1 MSEKVRIFLASNV
14 FSPSEI
20 GSNDKVSNKLREK
33 IGDLW
38 TELNIISNLK
48 VHDGR
53 FPSEHQLKK
62 EIDEF
67 KPDMLGCHLSHEV
80 KKELLENSSIFA
92 VATSTMGYNHIGR
105 VSGDGILITH
115 TPGVLFETVTD
126 FTISIIMANLR
137 NLIDLHQ
144 FVWDGNWTPSEKW
157 DLDQSLCSVISNK
170 LLGIVGLG
178 QIGQEVVRRLSHWGV
193 NIMYTDI
200 SQNLEMERAYPNLKY
215 SSSFEEIFTNCDIV
229 SIHIPLNDRTEGII
243 NRDLLKLMKKGAL
256 LVNTARGP
264 IINFHDLLELLEKK
278 EISINLAFDV
288 FGPTEPIEPEILERF
303 KKIKKEQKN
312 LSFLFVP
319 HNASAD
325 AETRAKMNIMFL
337 QDIISIIRSKSIKD
351 LGKMHIIPEQKRN
364 LEEIDLRIKKYWE
377 REV

>member
-1 MSEKVRIFLASNV
+1 MSEKVRVYLSSNV

-20 GSNDKVSNKLREK
+20 GSNDKVSDKFKDK

-38 TELNIISNLK
+38 TELNRISNLK

-53 FPSEHQLKK
+53 FPSEHQLIK

-67 KPDMLGCHLSHEV
+67 KPDILGCHLSHEI

-115 TPGVLFETVTD
+115 TPGVLFETVAD

-144 FVWDGNWTPSEKW
+144 FVWDGNWKPNEKW
-157 DLDQSLCSVISNK
+157 DLDQSLCSVISSK

-178 QIGQEVVRRLSHWGV
+178 QIGQEVVRRLSQWGV
-193 NIMYTDI
+193 KMMYTDI
-200 SQNLEMERAYPNLKY
+200 SQNVEMERAYTMLEY
-215 SSSFEEIFTNCDIV
+215 SSSYEELFTNCDIV

-243 NRDLLKLMKKGAL
+243 NRNLLKLMKKGAL

-264 IINFHDLLELLEKK
+264 IINFHDLLELLENE

-303 KKIKKEQKN
+303 KKIKKKQSN
-312 LSFLFVP
+312 LRFLFVP

-325 AETRAKMNIMFL
+325 AETRAKMNVMFL
-337 QDIISIIRSKSIKD
+337 QDIIAIIKSKSIKD
-351 LGKMHIIPEQKRN
+351 LEQTHLIPEQKRS
-364 LEEIDLRIKKYWE
+364 LEKIDFRIKKYWE